1 MHRTYDVRWRRS
13 TVDSSD
19 ISIPVLLAPRLLTP
33 ASSEPYQL
41 LYHALY
47 RPGSAT
53 TVKDLQAYV
62 HRSIESS
69 SRRLVPLAFGEPL
82 DVEIWQV
89 RRQMEGTSQTLT
101 HVLWTAPGTDP
112 VSRPGYNEGCKEGGI
127 CSCHCRVFRA
137 PR

>member
-1 MHRTYDVRWRRS
+1 MHRTYDVRWRCS
-13 TVDSSD
+13 MVDSSD
-19 ISIPVLLAPRLLTP
+19 ISTPVLLAPRLPTP
-33 ASSEPYQL
+33 AFSEPYQL

-89 RRQMEGTSQTLT
+89 RRQMEGILQTLS
-101 HVLWTAPGTDP
+101 HVLCAARGTDP
-112 VSRPGYNEGCKEGGI
+112 VPKRGYNEGCKEGSI
-127 CSCHCRVFRA
+127 RSCH
-137 PR
+137 